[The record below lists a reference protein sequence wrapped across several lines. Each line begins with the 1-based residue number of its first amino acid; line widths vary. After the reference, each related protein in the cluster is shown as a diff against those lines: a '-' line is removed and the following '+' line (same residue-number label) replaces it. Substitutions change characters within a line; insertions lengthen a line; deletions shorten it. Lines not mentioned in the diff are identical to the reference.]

1 MGEPTRLGTAAAQPA
16 TGPTTSGIDTATAAR
31 AAARMGTTTAPA
43 ATNAT
48 AVGRTTSAAAPLRPP
63 VVPEGADRHPLGGC
77 RTVVPVWPG
86 GVGRQATDST
96 RQHRRSPG
104 SLDDHRPS
112 HDGGSHYRRPNND
125 DPTNDDP
132 TNDDPTNDGAANND
146 PPADDGPSGCTD
158 APADHVRSPASNHG
172 RTIVVRSAG
181 QPIRLQLLRAWRAY
195 LQSVVRRLRLLRL
208 HPQLRQRD
216 WLHGGVPRRHVQHVR
231 RSAGCL
237 FLS

>member
-1 MGEPTRLGTAAAQPA
+1 MGEPTRLGTTAAQPA
-16 TGPTTSGIDTATAAR
+16 TGPTTSRIDAATAAR
-31 AAARMGTTTAPA
+31 AAARMGTTTGPA

-48 AVGRTTSAAAPLRPP
+48 AVGRTTSAAAPPRPP
-63 VVPEGADRHPLGGC
+63 LVPEGADHHPAGGS
-77 RTVVPVWPG
+77 RPGVPARPG

-96 RQHRRSPG
+96 RQHRCSLG
-104 SLDDHRPS
+104 GLDDHRPT
-112 HDGGSHYRRPNND
+112 HDGGSHHHCPDND
-125 DPTNDDP
+125 DPTD
-132 TNDDPTNDGAANND
+132 DGAASND

-158 APADHVRSPASNHG
+158 APADHIRSPASNHG
-172 RTIVVRSAG
+172 RTVAVRSAG

-195 LQSVVRRLRLLRL
+195 LQSGVRRLRLLRL

>member
-48 AVGRTTSAAAPLRPP
+48 AVGRTASAAAPLRPP
-63 VVPEGADRHPLGGC
+63 LVPEGADHHPLGGS
-77 RTVVPVWPG
+77 RTVVPAWPG

-96 RQHRRSPG
+96 RQHRFSSG
-104 SLDDHRPS
+104 GLDDHRPS

-132 TNDDPTNDGAANND
+132 TNDGAANND
-146 PPADDGPSGCTD
+146 PPANDGPSGCTD

-181 QPIRLQLLRAWRAY
+181 
-195 LQSVVRRLRLLRL
+195 
-208 HPQLRQRD
+208 
-216 WLHGGVPRRHVQHVR
+216 
-231 RSAGCL
+231 
-237 FLS
+237 

>member
-1 MGEPTRLGTAAAQPA
+1 MGEPARLGTAAAQPA
-16 TGPTTSGIDTATAAR
+16 TGPTTSSRIDTATAAR
-31 AAARMGTTTAPA
+31 AAARMGITSGPA

-48 AVGRTTSAAAPLRPP
+48 AVGRTTAAAAPLRPP
-63 VVPEGADRHPLGGC
+63 LVPEGADHHPLGGC
-77 RTVVPVWPG
+77 RTVVPAWPG

-104 SLDDHRPS
+104 GLDDHRPS
-112 HDGGSHYRRPNND
+112 HDGGSHYRRPN
-125 DPTNDDP
+125 NDDP

-181 QPIRLQLLRAWRAY
+181 QPIRLQLLRARQPHH
-195 LQSVVRRLRLLRL
+195 QSGARRLRLLRL

>member
-1 MGEPTRLGTAAAQPA
+1 MGEPTRLGTPAAQP
-16 TGPTTSGIDTATAAR
+16 TTSRIDAATAVR
-31 AAARMGTTTAPA
+31 AAARMGTTTGPA

-48 AVGRTTSAAAPLRPP
+48 AVGRTTSAAAPPRPP
-63 VVPEGADRHPLGGC
+63 LVSEGADHHPAGRSRPG
-77 RTVVPVWPG
+77 VPARSG

-96 RQHRRSPG
+96 RQHRCSLG
-104 SLDDHRPS
+104 GLDDHRCTHDGGS
-112 HDGGSHYRRPNND
+112 HDGGSHHGRLDND
-125 DPTNDDP
+125 DPTD
-132 TNDDPTNDGAANND
+132 DGAANND

-158 APADHVRSPASNHG
+158 APADHIRPPASNHG
-172 RTIVVRSAG
+172 RTVALRSAG
-181 QPIRLQLLRAWRAY
+181 QPIRLQLLRAWRAN
-195 LQSVVRRLRLLRL
+195 LQSGVRRLRLLQL